1 MPSRARVAGRIS
13 HQVRAPSG
21 CIGWRRCSQARQ
33 AAQTL
38 PALAGDYTLG
48 NLTISHPWSRATA
61 PGMPMGVAYLTITNR
76 GKAAD
81 VLVAASTPAAAQVE
95 IHQTTMSDGMA
106 RMRPVQE
113 VAIAPGR
120 TVKIEPG
127 GIHLML
133 VGLKQPLSPLD
144 TVPLTLRFRDAG
156 EITIQLS
163 IESP

>member
-1 MPSRARVAGRIS
+1 M
-13 HQVRAPSG
+13 
-21 CIGWRRCSQARQ
+21 RRRL
-33 AAQTL
+33 AALLGAAVLVL
-38 PALAGDYTLG
+38 PAMAGDYTLG

-61 PGMPMGVAYLTITNR
+61 PGIPMGVAYLAITNR

-81 VLVAASTPAAAQVE
+81 ALVAASTPAAAQVE
-95 IHQTTMSDGMA
+95 IHQTTLSDGMA

-113 VAIAPGR
+113 VVIAPGS

>member
-1 MPSRARVAGRIS
+1 M
-13 HQVRAPSG
+13 
-21 CIGWRRCSQARQ
+21 RRRL
-33 AAQTL
+33 AALLGAAVLVL
-38 PALAGDYTLG
+38 PAMAGDYTLG

-61 PGMPMGVAYLTITNR
+61 PGMPMGVAYLAITNR

-81 VLVAASTPAAAQVE
+81 ALVAASTPAAAQVE
-95 IHQTTMSDGMA
+95 IHQTTLSDGMA

-113 VAIAPGR
+113 VVIAPGS

>member
-1 MPSRARVAGRIS
+1 M
-13 HQVRAPSG
+13 
-21 CIGWRRCSQARQ
+21 RRRL
-33 AAQTL
+33 AALLGAAVLVL
-38 PALAGDYTLG
+38 PAMAGDYTLG

-61 PGMPMGVAYLTITNR
+61 PGMPMGVAYLAITNR

-81 VLVAASTPAAAQVE
+81 ALVAASTPAAAQVE
-95 IHQTTMSDGMA
+95 IHQTTLSDGMA

-113 VAIAPGR
+113 VVIAPGS

-133 VGLKQPLSPLD
+133 VGLKQPLSPPA

-156 EITIQLS
+156 EITIQLT